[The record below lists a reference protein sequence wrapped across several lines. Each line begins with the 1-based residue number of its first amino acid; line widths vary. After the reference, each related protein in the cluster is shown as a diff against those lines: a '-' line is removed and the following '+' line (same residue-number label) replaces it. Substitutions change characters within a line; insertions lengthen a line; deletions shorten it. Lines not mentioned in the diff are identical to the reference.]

1 MGNLWLVARYEFR
14 RMVLRRGYL
23 IGAVAVP
30 LAMVLL
36 IALVVIV
43 ENLESDDRP
52 VGYVDPSGLLDP
64 ALQETGEDALRI
76 LPFSDLDAAIAAI
89 EQEAVQAVF
98 VFPPDYPANLQL
110 ALYYLEDPPDG
121 GVWRDFDRF
130 VRLNLLVGQPDAVR
144 ERVLDGPNVVITDVA
159 GGREF
164 SEETIINILVPFAVT
179 FFFFISTMTT
189 SGYMLQIVADEKE
202 NRTME
207 LMLTSLTPG
216 QLIWGKALG
225 LLAAA
230 LGQLLL
236 YVITGLVG
244 IYAAAP
250 SVPELQQFVMPW
262 QFLGL
267 VALFF
272 LPSYALIAAFMVAIG
287 GSVTNLQQ
295 GQQIA
300 GILNIMFLAPM
311 LLLFLLFQNPGHPV
325 FVFMTLFP
333 TTALLSVSLRWGMST
348 VPSWQLIS
356 SWIILLTTAGAA
368 MWMAARVFRAGML
381 RYGQPLTLRSVMSV
395 LRGG

>member
-1 MGNLWLVARYEFR
+1 MAETWLVARYEFR
-14 RMVLRRGYL
+14 RMVLRRGYI
-23 IGAVAVP
+23 IGALAVP
-30 LAMVLL
+30 LVMVLV
-36 IALVVIV
+36 IAMVVIV
-43 ENLESDDRP
+43 ENLQADDRP
-52 VGYVDPSGLLDP
+52 VGYVDPTGLLD
-64 ALQETGEDALRI
+64 AARQETGEDALTI
-76 LPFSDLDAAIAAI
+76 LPFTDLDAAIAAV
-89 EQEAVQAVF
+89 EQEQVQAVF

-110 ALYYLEDPPDG
+110 ALYYLEEPPNG
-121 GVWRDFDRF
+121 GVWSDFDRF
-130 VRLNLLVGQPDAVR
+130 VRLNLLVDEPDAVR
-144 ERVLDGPNVVITDVA
+144 DRVLAGPNVVITDV
-159 GGREF
+159 GSGRVF
-164 SEETIINILVPFAVT
+164 SEATIINILVPFAVT

-236 YVITGLVG
+236 YVITGIAA
-244 IYAAAP
+244 IYIAAP
-250 SVPELQQFVMPW
+250 YVAALQQFVMPW

-272 LPSYALIAAFMVAIG
+272 LPSYALIAAIMVAIG
-287 GSVTNLQQ
+287 GAVTQLQQ

-300 GILNIMFLAPM
+300 GILNFLFLAPM
-311 LLLFLLFQNPGHPV
+311 LLLFLLFQNPAHPV

-348 VPSWQLIS
+348 VPNWQMIVSWV
-356 SWIILLTTAGAA
+356 ILVSTAGAA
-368 MWMAARVFRAGML
+368 MWAAARIFRAGML
-381 RYGQPLTLRSVMSV
+381 RYGQPLTLRSVMGA